1 MIQLVQYLTDKDQS
15 VFDLFRSMDVDASG
29 KVDSEEFLTALKA
42 TDIDALSSVEAG
54 ELMEIMDL
62 DGDGELN
69 LPELDI
75 AIAQI
80 KRDYDIIPSAGSE
93 EE

>member
-1 MIQLVQYLTDKDQS
+1 M
-15 VFDLFRSMDVDASG
+15 DLDASG
-29 KVDSEEFLTALKA
+29 KVDEKEFLTALQA
-42 TDIDALSSVEAG
+42 TEIDALSSVDSG

-80 KRDYDIIPSAGSE
+80 KRDYDITPSAGSE